1 MPDWLFPL
9 PVFPV
14 GSLSSSVITT
24 VWVGVSIIA
33 FFNLRFGWVL
43 SGIVVPGYLVPLL
56 IARPLSF
63 GVIVIEASVTYGL
76 VWLFSEKMSGGRTW
90 SSLFGRD
97 RFVGLVLASIL
108 VRLTFDGWLLP
119 TIVVIAEQE
128 LGIGFDLRGN
138 LHSFGLIVIALLA
151 NQMWKPGYLRGM
163 FQGLV
168 IIGLTYLV
176 VRFGLMELTNF
187 RISAVS
193 YLYEDVASSILAS
206 PKAYIILV
214 VTVLIAS
221 RMNLRYG
228 WDFSG
233 VLIPALIALQWYQ
246 LPKILTSF
254 VEAFVIYGIAVLLL
268 RLPLFANTTIE
279 GARKILLFFNI
290 SFAYRLI
297 IGHAL
302 YWSGSGVQV
311 TDYYGFGY
319 LLSTLIA
326 IKIFEKDILLR
337 LTRAILQTS
346 LLGAAVGTMTGFALV
361 LLLPVSLVATKTTDP
376 SVPGIVAVGEM
387 DRLDFVA
394 ERTVAVYASEP
405 RETDMQPDPAEVEAF
420 RAGMRLILEDDAL
433 MADGALLLNDAGF
446 EVKLLD
452 GNIIA
457 VADALLKR
465 GGGTYLVDRD
475 TDSGV
480 VISIPDPLEA
490 PGLAVAG
497 AFVMQ
502 QTGARALAM
511 GGRSASLT
519 GSGTRP
525 LEQDRFSFFQAFH
538 EVASGSVLRLAGD
551 GLTGDDVRLRI
562 PSRIPAGLDST
573 QLEKLVG
580 PIEVT
585 FGRDGKRLVQENAA
599 GAGFA
604 TLHLTAQ
611 DVSNLNAKTMLDT
624 LVIRS
629 EGGFGRYILNRAA
642 ASLDD
647 NSARKPHEL
656 LFFDREILTPLIT
669 KVVPASGNRAEI
681 PVGLLAPIRR
691 AASVM
696 GYEVIIH
703 ESPVSEQRQL
713 VLAPVAPGRGLF
725 VFRAGERAPYVIQVP
740 RPDRDLAT
748 LEYAVEIYDDLM
760 GSALLLPEGQRLE
773 APSGPSALNSRS
785 ATLGA
790 QPDPTFFDLVSQV
803 LLRESADRSLMIVQ
817 LRIFS
822 SETAQMI
829 PFDSLVAF
837 SVMPTNDKLTALGER
852 LHGALVANSARAG
865 VLLGEPQ
872 TAGLEVGTSRQ
883 ARYLD
888 AVHGGEFAVVWLSP
902 TLQAAYRTGVDPSQA
917 ALFAS
922 LNIAT
927 VDASPLQ
934 FLEKRVWSREPITP
948 DIVETV
954 FAYQSR
960 RDVVALQR
968 LQQNWGLKRINNSEL
983 GMSFLAILDDA
994 GAVLALLNLAPRDPK
1009 SRIEVD
1015 LADTGLAEAVGNFVS
1030 TRAGWLIL
1038 GSAP

>member
-1 MPDWLFPL
+1 MPEWLFPL

-24 VWVGVSIIA
+24 VWVGVAIIA

-63 GVIVIEASVTYGL
+63 GVIVVEASVTYGL
-76 VWLFSEKMSGGRTW
+76 VWFFSEKMSGGRTW

-108 VRLTFDGWLLP
+108 VRLTFDGWALP
-119 TIVVIAEQE
+119 AVVDIAERE
-128 LGIGFDLRGN
+128 LGIDYDLRGN

-151 NQMWKPGYLRGM
+151 NQLWKPGYLRGM
-163 FQGLV
+163 YQGFV
-168 IIGLTYLV
+168 VIGLTYLV

-254 VEAFVIYGIAVLLL
+254 VEAFVIYGIAILLL

-302 YWSGSGVQV
+302 YWTGSDVQV

-346 LLGAAVGTMTGFALV
+346 LLGAALGTMTGFALV
-361 LLLPVSLVATKTTDP
+361 LLLPVSLVATSITDP
-376 SVPGIVAVGEM
+376 TVPGIVTVRDM
-387 DRLDFVA
+387 DPLDFVA
-394 ERTVAVYASEP
+394 ERTVAVYASEV

-420 RAGMRLILEDDAL
+420 RAGMRLILGGDAPVE
-433 MADGALLLNDAGF
+433 DGARLLNDAGF
-446 EVKLLD
+446 EVQMLD
-452 GNIIA
+452 GNLIA
-457 VADALLKR
+457 VTDALLRR
-465 GGGTYLVDRD
+465 GGGSYLIDPDVKE
-475 TDSGV
+475 GV
-480 VISIPDPLEA
+480 VISIPDPLQA
-490 PGLAVAG
+490 PGLAVAA

-519 GSGTRP
+519 GNGPRP
-525 LEQDRFSFFQAFH
+525 LDQDRFSFFQAFH

-551 GLTGDDVRLRI
+551 GTRGDDARLRI
-562 PSRIPAGLDST
+562 PSRIPAGLDPT
-573 QLEKLVG
+573 QLERLVG
-580 PIEVT
+580 PIKVT
-585 FGRDGKRLVQENAA
+585 FGRDGKRLIQENAA
-599 GAGFA
+599 GSGFA
-604 TLHLTAQ
+604 TLHLTAPH
-611 DVSNLNAKTMLDT
+611 VSHLLAKTISDT

-629 EGGFGRYILNRAA
+629 EGGFGRYIRTRAA
-642 ASLDD
+642 AGLNDK
-647 NSARKPHEL
+647 SARKPHEL

-669 KVVPASGNRAEI
+669 RIVPALGKRAEI
-681 PVGLLAPIRR
+681 PDGLLAPVRR
-691 AASVM
+691 AASAM
-696 GYEVIIH
+696 GYQLIIH
-703 ESPVSEQRQL
+703 ESPDSKQRHL
-713 VLAPVAPGRGLF
+713 VLAPVAPGSGLF
-725 VFRAGERAPYVIQVP
+725 AFRAGERAAYVIQVP
-740 RPDRDLAT
+740 RAERDLAT
-748 LEYAVEIYDDLM
+748 LEYAFALYDDLL
-760 GSALLLPEGQRLE
+760 GSALLVPERKRPE
-773 APSGPSALNSRS
+773 VPSALSSRS
-785 ATLGA
+785 GTVGA
-790 QPDPTFFDLVSQV
+790 PPDPTFFDLVSQV

-817 LRIFS
+817 VRGFS
-822 SETAQMI
+822 SETAEAL
-829 PFDSLVAF
+829 PFDALVAF
-837 SVMPTNDKLTALGER
+837 SVMPTNDKLTDLGER
-852 LHGALVANSARAG
+852 LRGAVAANSARPG
-865 VLLGEPQ
+865 VLLGEAE
-872 TAGLEVGTSRQ
+872 TAGLEVGVSRQ

-902 TLQAAYRTGVDPSQA
+902 TLQSAYRTGVDAAQA

-927 VDASPLQ
+927 VDTSPLR
-934 FLEKRVWSREPITP
+934 FLEDRVWSAEAITP
-948 DIVETV
+948 DLVETV

-960 RDVVALQR
+960 HDVVALQR
-968 LQQNWGLKRINNSEL
+968 LQQNWVLKRINDSEL
-983 GMSFLAILDDA
+983 GMSFLAILDNG
-994 GAVLALLNLAPRDPK
+994 GAVLALLNLASRDPE

-1015 LADTGLAEAVGNFVS
+1015 LADTGLTEAVGNFVG

-1038 GSAP
+1038 GPMP

>member
-24 VWVGVSIIA
+24 VWVGIYIIA

-63 GVIVIEASVTYGL
+63 GVIIVEASVTYGL
-76 VWLFSEKMSGGRTW
+76 VWFFSERMSGGRTW

-119 TIVVIAEQE
+119 AVVEIAEQE
-128 LGIGFDLRGN
+128 LGIGYDLRGN

-151 NQMWKPGYLRGM
+151 NQLWKPGYLRGM
-163 FQGLV
+163 YQALV

-254 VEAFVIYGIAVLLL
+254 VEAFAIYGIAVLIL

-302 YWSGSGVQV
+302 YWTGSDVQV

-346 LLGAAVGTMTGFALV
+346 LLGAALGTMTGFALF
-361 LLLPVSLVATKTTDP
+361 LLLPVSPVATKTNNLN
-376 SVPGIVAVGEM
+376 VPRIVVVREM
-387 DRLDFVA
+387 NYLDFVA
-394 ERTVAVYASEP
+394 EQTVAVYASES

-420 RAGMRLILEDDAL
+420 RAGMRLIVEDDATIEE
-433 MADGALLLNDAGF
+433 GALLLNDAGF
-446 EVKLLD
+446 EVQLLD

-457 VADALLKR
+457 VTDALLKR
-465 GGGTYLVDRD
+465 GGGTYLVNPDVE
-475 TDSGV
+475 TGI

-519 GSGTRP
+519 GNGTRP

-551 GLTGDDVRLRI
+551 GMKGDDARLRI
-562 PSRIPAGLDST
+562 PSRMPAGLDSN
-573 QLEKLVG
+573 QLEQLVG

-585 FGRDGKRLVQENAA
+585 FGRDGKRLIQENAA

-604 TLHLTAQ
+604 TLHLTVQ
-611 DVSNLNAKTMLDT
+611 DVAHLLAKTMPDT
-624 LVIRS
+624 LVIHS
-629 EGGFGRYILNRAA
+629 EGGFGRYIYKLAA

-647 NSARKPHEL
+647 KSARKPHEL
-656 LFFDREILTPLIT
+656 LFFDREILNPLIT
-669 KVVPASGNRAEI
+669 EVVPALGNRAEI
-681 PVGLLAPIRR
+681 PVGLLAPVRR
-691 AASVM
+691 AASVV

-713 VLAPVAPGRGLF
+713 VLSPVAPGRGLF
-725 VFRAGERAPYVIQVP
+725 VFGAGERAPYVIQVP
-740 RPDRDLAT
+740 RPVRDLAT
-748 LEYAVEIYDDLM
+748 LEYAATLYDDLL
-760 GSALLLPEGQRLE
+760 GSALLVPEGQPPE
-773 APSGPSALNSRS
+773 ARSGTSALKSRS
-785 ATLGA
+785 GTLEA

-803 LLRESADRSLMIVQ
+803 LLRESTDRSLMIVQ
-817 LRIFS
+817 ARGFS
-822 SETAQMI
+822 SRTAEAL
-829 PFDSLVAF
+829 PYDALVAF
-837 SVMPTNDKLTALGER
+837 SVMPANDRLTELGEELR
-852 LHGALVANSARAG
+852 DAVAANSARAG
-865 VLLGEPQ
+865 VLQGEPE
-872 TAGLEVGTSRQ
+872 TAGLEVGVSRQ

-902 TLQAAYRTGVDPSQA
+902 TLQTAYRTGVDPSQA

-922 LNIAT
+922 LNITT
-927 VDASPLQ
+927 VDSSPLR
-934 FLEKRVWSREPITP
+934 FLEQRIWSAESISP
-948 DIVETV
+948 DLVETV
-954 FAYQSR
+954 LAYQSR
-960 RDVVALQR
+960 RDVVALQH
-968 LQQNWGLKRINNSEL
+968 LQQTWILKRINDSAL
-983 GMSFLAILDDA
+983 GLSFLAILDDA
-994 GAVLALLNLAPRDPK
+994 GAVLALLNLAPRDPE
-1009 SRIEVD
+1009 SRIELD
-1015 LADTGLAEAVGNFVS
+1015 LANTGLSEAVGKFVS

-1038 GSAP
+1038 GPMP